1 MIPSSKHIAIIMRCK
16 KAKYNYFPVDWKEK
30 RPKKI
35 DYVVTWRLGEF
46 QPMEHDLKGNYDI
59 IHSTKNLKLYK
70 YQAESLIKEKDID

>member
-1 MIPSSKHIAIIMRCK
+1 MTTTYRRSGSRRK
-16 KAKYNYFPVDWKEK
+16 KTKEK

-70 YQAESLIKEKDID
+70 YQSESLIKEKDID